1 MSNDFQFLPLPMGD
15 LSPASRK
22 LLAVLNT
29 FLNAKASMQNYY
41 LPSPSMNLYLLRL
54 AFDIFASRK
63 SYWFMFFNYCIFHG
77 TDTFRGGKAQI
88 VFFGSRSISSQTTKV
103 EEVDFSIF
111 FISVLSHF
119 ILGGRLMFTWL
130 DKTPCHK

>member
-1 MSNDFQFLPLPMGD
+1 MSNDFQFLPLPKRD

-54 AFDIFASRK
+54 AFDIFASRQ
-63 SYWFMFFNYCIFHG
+63 SYWLIFFNYCIFHG

-88 VFFGSRSISSQTTKV
+88 VFRSRSISSQTTKV
-103 EEVDFSIF
+103 EEADFSIF
-111 FISVLSHF
+111 FYFSSQSFHI
-119 ILGGRLMFTWL
+119 GRAIDVYMVRQNAL
-130 DKTPCHK
+130 P

>member
-1 MSNDFQFLPLPMGD
+1 MSNDFQFLPLPKRD

-29 FLNAKASMQNYY
+29 FLNAKPSMQNYY

-54 AFDIFASRK
+54 AFDIFASRQ
-63 SYWFMFFNYCIFHG
+63 SYWLIFFNYCIFHG

-88 VFFGSRSISSQTTKV
+88 VFGSRSISSQTTKV
-103 EEVDFSIF
+103 EEADFSIF
-111 FISVLSHF
+111 IFYFSSQSFHI
-119 ILGGRLMFTWL
+119 GRAIDVYMVRQNAL
-130 DKTPCHK
+130 P